1 MGDLHELK
9 RYEHIFKNGHCRGR
23 QPSVST
29 APGRGGS
36 KPPAAAQPLNI
47 QRTAQLRQLR
57 EAKSLPYMAWAYEL
71 PYHPLQNVY
80 SCNRRVS
87 LAYLQKAFRRPLFAG
102 KEHPLTEKTRF
113 ILSFQNSCDFDRA
126 FALG

>member
-1 MGDLHELK
+1 MVPPTGEFLFVSL
-9 RYEHIFKNGHCRGR
+9 RTVGVAYQATR
-23 QPSVST
+23 QPPVST

-80 SCNRRVS
+80 SCNRRGHCFAT
-87 LAYLQKAFRRPLFAG
+87 LAKHIG
-102 KEHPLTEKTRF
+102 VVV
-113 ILSFQNSCDFDRA
+113 
-126 FALG
+126 

>member
-1 MGDLHELK
+1 MTVPAGTPAG
-9 RYEHIFKNGHCRGR
+9 IFVHL
-23 QPSVST
+23 PVDPPVST

-57 EAKSLPYMAWAYEL
+57 EAKSLPYMAWAYKL

-80 SCNRRVS
+80 SCNRLGHCFAT
-87 LAYLQKAFRRPLFAG
+87 LAKYIG
-102 KEHPLTEKTRF
+102 GV
-113 ILSFQNSCDFDRA
+113 I
-126 FALG
+126 